1 MKRLVVLAVVVGA
14 ALVVALAV
22 IGVRTIQRFDEH
34 WSDPGNQTRFITPQA
49 MSRGVGLVELHRLRH
64 GRYPASLSDLR
75 FLSGFDRAM
84 LVWLEYASS
93 EDGDAYYLA
102 VDRDRP
108 GAEGVTWPSGYWDGT
123 GYDPALAPAA
133 STVSRGELDGTEP
146 ATMSGGFDEIRL
158 SGINL
163 AVGQVELH
171 KLRTGAYPETLDDLR
186 FLAEGEGG
194 RVLGQSA
201 ASWKNPSLAIV
212 EYARSEDGLSYSVRI
227 RQPVAGTAP
236 VLLPEEYW
244 LGTGYR
250 ASE

>member
-123 GYDPALAPAA
+123 GYDPALASGSGSRSPERRPFCCQR
-133 STVSRGELDGTEP
+133 STGWGR
-146 ATMSGGFDEIRL
+146 ATGRRSSSAGRP
-158 SGINL
+158 
-163 AVGQVELH
+163 
-171 KLRTGAYPETLDDLR
+171 RDLR
-186 FLAEGEGG
+186 ARGG
-194 RVLGQSA
+194 RSRRHSGCVEFPSA
-201 ASWKNPSLAIV
+201 A
-212 EYARSEDGLSYSVRI
+212 
-227 RQPVAGTAP
+227 
-236 VLLPEEYW
+236 
-244 LGTGYR
+244 
-250 ASE
+250 